1 MRPQFLFI
9 ISLLLFFS
17 SLVTAQ
23 QLKIFDEETGV
34 PLGLVSII
42 SPDLNESVITNN
54 QGIADITSINI
65 SEVFKIQ
72 LIGYNELSLSYTD
85 LKKHNFIIGL
95 SPKDYLLNQVVVSA
109 QRWSTEKAQLPS
121 KVTSITSEQI
131 EIENPQTT
139 ADLLNTSGEVFI
151 QKSQMGGGS
160 PMIRGFSA
168 NRLLISVDGVRMNTA
183 IFRGGNLQNV
193 ISLDPFAISNTEIL
207 FGPGSVIY
215 GSDAIGG
222 VISFF
227 TWKPELSNTK
237 KMKING
243 ELDFRY
249 SSANREKTG
258 HFHLNVGWEK
268 WALLSSFSHFNYDDL
283 KMGSYG
289 PDDYLRDFYVITERN
304 KDSMVSNPDQRI
316 QKPTGYSQNNFMQKL
331 LFKPNKNWDFEYA
344 FHYSATTDVPR
355 YDRLIRTKDGLPK
368 YAEWN
373 YGPQIWMMNLLSIN
387 HQKKTK
393 IYDNISI
400 KGAYQH
406 FEESRNDRN
415 FNDSIRRKTK
425 EKVEAYS
432 FNADFKKDIQ
442 QNNQLFYGFEWI
454 WNTVNSQ
461 GATENI
467 IAKSSTLGPSR
478 YPNSNWSSYALYLSY
493 NMHIN
498 EQLLISGGTRYSRYI
513 INSQFDTQ
521 FYPFPFTEANI
532 NHGALVGN
540 LGINY
545 QPGNNLVL
553 SGNISTGFRAPNVDD
568 MGKVFDSE
576 PGAVVVPNP
585 DLQIEYIYNAEI
597 GISKSFDAKVS
608 IDARAYY
615 SILEGAMV
623 RRDFSVNGQDSMMY
637 NGELSKIQAIQNA
650 AQARIWGFSFG
661 LEAQLLERLLL
672 SSRFNYQKGVDE
684 MPDGSTSP
692 SRHVAPMFGLTRL
705 SYTQEKWTVNLY
717 AQYSGQISYESL
729 ADSEKSKT
737 YLYAKDKNGNPY
749 SPAWYTINL
758 KLQYKINHMLHL
770 SAGLENI
777 SDQRYRTYSSGIA
790 AAGRNLIFSLKL
802 MF

>member
-1 MRPQFLFI
+1 MNYRLLYIISFLF
-9 ISLLLFFS
+9 FFS
-17 SLVTAQ
+17 NIVSAQ
-23 QLKIFDEETGV
+23 QLKIFDEETGA

-42 SPDLNESVITNN
+42 SPGLNESVITNN
-54 QGIADITSINI
+54 KGIADITSINI
-65 SEVFKIQ
+65 SEIFKIQ
-72 LIGYNELSLSYTD
+72 LIGYKELSLSYAD
-85 LKKHNFIIGL
+85 LKMHSFIIGL

-121 KVTSITSEQI
+121 KVTSITSEKI

-139 ADLLNTSGEVFI
+139 ADLLNTSGEIFI

-168 NRLLISVDGVRMNTA
+168 NRLLLSIDGVRMNTA

-222 VISFF
+222 VMSFF

-237 KMKING
+237 KVKVNG

-258 HFHLNVGWEK
+258 HFHLNIGWEK

-283 KMGSYG
+283 KMGLYG
-289 PDDYLRDFYVITERN
+289 PDEYLRDFYVLTKKN
-304 KDSMVSNPDQRI
+304 KDSIISNPDQRI
-316 QKPTGYSQNNFMQKL
+316 QRPTGYSQNNFMQKVK
-331 LFKPNKNWDFEYA
+331 FKPNKSWDFEYA
-344 FHYSATTDVPR
+344 FHYSTTTDVPR
-355 YDRLIRTKDGLPK
+355 YDRLIRTKNDLPK
-368 YAEWN
+368 YAEWY
-373 YGPQIWMMNLLSIN
+373 YGPQIWMMNLLSIK

-393 IYDNISI
+393 IYDNFSI
-400 KGAYQH
+400 RGAYQH

-415 FNDSIRRKTK
+415 FNDSIRRNTNDN
-425 EKVEAYS
+425 VEAYS

-454 WNTVNSQ
+454 LNTVNSQ
-461 GATENI
+461 GAIENI
-467 IAKSSTLGPSR
+467 LTKSAILGPSR
-478 YPNSNWSSYALYLSY
+478 YPNSNWFSYALYASY

-498 EQLLISGGTRYSRYI
+498 KKLLISGGTRYNRYI

-521 FYPFPFTEANI
+521 FYPFPYTEANI

-553 SGNISTGFRAPNVDD
+553 SGNFSTGFRAPNVDD

-585 DLQIEYIYNAEI
+585 DLQAEYIYNAEV
-597 GISKSFDAKVS
+597 GVSKSFDAKIS
-608 IDARAYY
+608 LDARAFY
-615 SILEGAMV
+615 SILDDAMV
-623 RRDFSVNGQDSMMY
+623 RLDFSLNGKDSIMY
-637 NGELSKIQAIQNA
+637 NGEMSKIQAMQNA
-650 AQARIWGFSFG
+650 AQSRIWGISLG
-661 LEAQLLERLLL
+661 LEAQILERLLL
-672 SSRFNYQKGVDE
+672 SSRYSYQKGIDE
-684 MPDGSTSP
+684 MQDGSSSP

-705 SYTQEKWTVNLY
+705 TYTQKNWTLDLY
-717 AQYSGQISYESL
+717 AQYSGQISFESL

-758 KLQYKINHMLHL
+758 KLLYRINHMLHL
-770 SAGLENI
+770 STGLENI
-777 SDQRYRTYSSGIA
+777 SNQRYRTYSSGIA
-790 AAGRNLIFSLKL
+790 ASGRNFIFALKVL
-802 MF
+802 F